1 MQSDHSLNEKQSM
14 RGGEAFRRQARI
26 VLDTARRSKGL
37 LLVAAAV
44 FACSA
49 CASLPP
55 SGANA
60 GDASTCTGPVS
71 YCNIFFGS

>member
-1 MQSDHSLNEKQSM
+1 MRHEHSPPAMQER
-14 RGGEAFRRQARI
+14 RGESPRRGPRAM
-26 VLDTARRSKGL
+26 LDTARRSKGL
-37 LLVAAAV
+37 LLVAAAA
-44 FACSA
+44 FAVSA

-60 GDASTCTGPVS
+60 NDANACTGPIS